1 MKQSGNYRGKADNN
15 LNQEERQNQCFR
27 NLIHRILQLD
37 SLVKPNFA
45 TDAAELGIMEEIV
58 EFLGILYA
66 ENVAE
71 QDILLKC
78 VKQNNR
84 IKSIQLCK
92 QRNIVT
98 RMYNLLSPGRK
109 VRILQ

>member
-1 MKQSGNYRGKADNN
+1 
-15 LNQEERQNQCFR
+15 
-27 NLIHRILQLD
+27 
-37 SLVKPNFA
+37 VKPNFA

-92 QRNIVT
+92 QRTIVT
-98 RMYNLLSPGRK
+98 RK
-109 VRILQ
+109 

>member
-1 MKQSGNYRGKADNN
+1 MTAEKQTTIY
-15 LNQEERQNQCFR
+15 Q
-27 NLIHRILQLD
+27 
-37 SLVKPNFA
+37 
-45 TDAAELGIMEEIV
+45 LGIIEEFV
-58 EFLGILYA
+58 DFLGILYA

-84 IKSIQLCK
+84 IKSMQLCK
-92 QRNIVT
+92 ERNIVM
-98 RMYNLLSPGRK
+98 RKYLLSLGRK

>member
-1 MKQSGNYRGKADNN
+1 
-15 LNQEERQNQCFR
+15 
-27 NLIHRILQLD
+27 
-37 SLVKPNFA
+37 VKPNFA

-98 RMYNLLSPGRK
+98 RKYNLLSPGRK